1 MALSGN
7 RKLTKVDGNE
17 NGNRNGNAA
26 QEMEGMCVL
35 SVCCL
40 LFVECTVCL
49 LLQLPQP
56 PDDTEVLS
64 SYVISKST

>member
-7 RKLTKVDGNE
+7 E
-17 NGNRNGNAA
+17 NGNDNTA
-26 QEMEGMCVL
+26 QELERMCVL

-56 PDDTEVLS
+56 PDDTKCLL
-64 SYVISKST
+64 SYVMNKATYRRRIAAST

>member
-7 RKLTKVDGNE
+7 RKLTKIDGKE
-17 NGNRNGNAA
+17 NGNGNDA
-26 QEMEGMCVL
+26 QELEGMCVL

-56 PDDTEVLS
+56 PDDT
-64 SYVISKST
+64 KCC

>member
-7 RKLTKVDGNE
+7 RKLTKIGNK
-17 NGNRNGNAA
+17 NGNGNAA
-26 QEMEGMCVL
+26 QELKGMCVL

-56 PDDTEVLS
+56 PDDNKCLLS
-64 SYVISKST
+64 CVMNKAT